1 MVRRRKPRSGKA
13 KGGSASPARRRAEIG
28 ADALPESPR
37 EPAQLAFA
45 SDSAVAGFLARCGR
59 HRGRVLVAL
68 AAVSGAMW
76 FLSGADW
83 DIWPMAWVGIVP
95 VLAAIEAAPTVRRA
109 VVLGWL
115 SGLVA
120 NVGGFYWVTG
130 MLVRFGHLPR
140 PLAILGLLLLCGYQA
155 VVFGFFAA
163 AVRHIRQRSAAHFGA
178 PLPMAL
184 LAPLAMV
191 AFEMLVPFLFPW
203 YLAITQAWVVPVI
216 QIVELTGPVGVTAM
230 LMAVGGGLYD
240 LAASSPSASWQRRYL
255 PIAGASGFVGLALV
269 FGVVRMGQI
278 DERRAAAPAVDVGVV
293 QGNIPFD
300 QKGLKRQDLAAGQLQ
315 GLQTVSAEL
324 EADGADLILWSE
336 SSYPYVIERSRKQD
350 FPETS
355 RRRIRGDFQAPLVI
369 GAVTVPDDPEE
380 FPYNS
385 AVYVDRDGTFAGRF
399 DKIFLLMF
407 GEYIPFRDI
416 IGGLVPKSAGHFER
430 GKEIVTFPFTHQ
442 GVTYRLGPMICY
454 EDIIPQF
461 GRKVSALHPHLIVN
475 LTNDAWYGD
484 TSEPWEHL
492 ALSVFRAVEARS
504 DLVRAVNTG
513 VSAFIDANGRV
524 MSRSYAVDPHETP
537 TPMTGHMD
545 KMTLMEG
552 GHTFYAR
559 FGDVFGWTL
568 TLATMLLWIG
578 WPVAVRL
585 QGRRAASPPAS

>member
-1 MVRRRKPRSGKA
+1 MVRRRKARGGKS
-13 KGGSASPARRRAEIG
+13 KSARPRRRAEIG

-37 EPAQLAFA
+37 EPAALAIA
-45 SDSAVAGFLARCGR
+45 GDSAVAGFLARFGR

-68 AAVSGAMW
+68 AALSGAMW
-76 FLSGADW
+76 FLSAADW
-83 DIWPMAWVGIVP
+83 DIWPMAWVAIVP
-95 VLAAIEAAPTVRRA
+95 ALVAIEAAPTVRRA
-109 VVLGWL
+109 VLLGWL
-115 SGLVA
+115 SGLIA

-163 AVRHIRQRSAAHFGA
+163 AVRHIRQRSTARFGA

-184 LAPLAMV
+184 LAPVAMV

-216 QIVELTGPVGVTAM
+216 QIAELTGPVGVTAL

-240 LAASSPSASWQRRYL
+240 LVASSPSASWRRRTL
-255 PIAGASGFVGLALV
+255 PIAGATAFVGLALV
-269 FGVVRMGQI
+269 FGVVRMGQT
-278 DERRAAAPAVDVGVV
+278 DEGRAAAPSIDVGVV

-336 SSYPYVIERSRKQD
+336 SSYPYTIERSRTQD
-350 FPETS
+350 FPHTS
-355 RRRIRGDFQAPLVI
+355 RRRIRGDFEAPLVI
-369 GAVTVPDDPEE
+369 GAVTVPENSGE

-385 AVYVDRDGTFAGRF
+385 AVYVDRDGSFAGRF

-407 GEYIPFRDI
+407 GEYIPFRDL
-416 IGGLVPKSAGHFER
+416 IGGLVPKSAGQFER
-430 GKEIVTFPFTHQ
+430 GKDIVTFPFTHE
-442 GVTYRLGPMICY
+442 GKSYRLGPMICY

-461 GRKVSALHPHLIVN
+461 GRKVSALHPHLLVN

-492 ALSVFRAVEARS
+492 ALSVYRAVEART

-513 VSAFIDANGRV
+513 VSAFIDASGRV
-524 MSRSYAVDPHETP
+524 MSRSYAVDPHKTP
-537 TPMTGHMD
+537 APMTGHMD
-545 KMTLMEG
+545 KMALMEG

-578 WPVAVRL
+578 WPLAVRL
-585 QGRRAASPPAS
+585 RDRRAPSPPAS